1 MWHRVLGS
9 ASFHRQLVAIDEDLA
24 ARAKASGCPV
34 CGTVVHSANYPRR
47 PRGSPDEVGTAFDR
61 RLSFCCADRDC
72 RKRLTPR
79 SVRFLDRRVY
89 LGVVVALAAVLA
101 QGLSASRTRKLC
113 RELCVDRR
121 TLERWR
127 EWWREEVPR
136 TDWWTELRGR
146 LARPADPACLPS
158 SLLERIEG
166 ESEEQRVLHL
176 LHLLEPLSHSV
187 QMRRRFVRVA

>member
-9 ASFHRQLVAIDEDLA
+9 ASFHRELSAIDEDLA
-24 ARAKASGCPV
+24 NRARAGGCPV
-34 CGTVVHSANYPRR
+34 CGAVVHAASYPRK
-47 PRGSPDEVGTAFDR
+47 PRGGPDGLGSGQDR
-61 RLSFCCADRDC
+61 RHSFCCAERDC
-72 RKRLTPR
+72 RKRLTPT

-89 LGVVVALAAVLA
+89 LSVVVVLAAALVE
-101 QGLSASRTRKLC
+101 GLSASRTRKLC
-113 RELCVDRR
+113 AELGVDRR
-121 TLERWR
+121 TLDRWR

-146 LARPADPACLPS
+146 LARPPDPACLPG

-166 ESEEQRVLHL
+166 ESEEQRVLRL

-187 QMRRRFVRVA
+187 LMRRRLARVA